1 MRSTTLSAGATITLQ
16 RSARE
21 QGTNMK
27 ESGGGFHAWKV
38 LLAGMC
44 VLLLL
49 LCSAGLMLLLV
60 RQREL
65 AEELVRLDAQMQE
78 LTQSCKLQAG
88 FLSTDPGE
96 AGELK
101 TLHRSRRN
109 QGGKPTQ
116 SQDEKDTLM
125 LMTYSMVPV
134 KAFVDL
140 CSKSEGVCL
149 TGPPGPPGLP
159 GRAGSPGPQG
169 VPGPEGRRG
178 KRGPP
183 GEKGEP
189 GPKGDPG
196 PPRLKGE
203 TCNDILVE
211 GPPGPRGPP
220 GPPGPPGPA
229 CHACLSNKA
238 RNKTRGHVHQTKRVM
253 DSFPPL
259 LTREAFNE
267 TDTENISRSTMHMAE
282 SQTPRPADD
291 TRDVFNVTDS
301 EKLIDTTMEAESES
315 FHPDDRDDTLND
327 TNTGNVT
334 DTPVKLLTALLSLD
348 SARNSDAF
356 KDRGNITDSTMTSE
370 SVSPRPDYGHDPWIE
385 TNTGNVTEAPIQ
397 LLPVLPTPH
406 SADEARDV
414 FNFTNS
420 EELTNTDKET
430 DSPPPLLTREAFNE
444 TDTENISWSTMNMT
458 DSLTPPPTDDSR
470 DALNVTD
477 SEKLLDTK
485 MEPESQTPRPADDS
499 RDVFNVT
506 DSEKLTNTTIDT
518 ESESFY
524 PDDRDDTLNDTNTG
538 NVTDTPVKLLT
549 ALLSVDS
556 ARNSD
561 AFKDSGNITDS
572 TMTSESVSPRPDYG
586 HDPWIETNTGNV
598 TEAPI
603 QLLPVL
609 PTPHSADEARDVFN
623 FTNSEELT
631 NTDKETESVSFHKDH
646 SHDTLNDSNT
656 ENITGTP
663 TKVLTV
669 PLSEDENSD
678 AFNGSRIVI
687 KTPMS
692 SDSQDNEPNLT
703 GDKRQ
708 TETESPT
715 PRPPDDTRDVLNVS
729 DSEKLLNMKKEPDSV
744 SYHRDDSHGTL
755 NNTGHVTE
763 APVRSST
770 VELAQMRETLNISGN
785 IIDTAMKSDSSY
797 PHQTANKIN
806 VTASEEWTKTE
817 CKIKNIKCRVLV
829 EYENIAAFQS
839 TSNKTIDIGRYYQGC
854 GHVVYKGSF
863 YFHNAG
869 TNKLIKFSLNS
880 RRTHTLTVA
889 NSRYK
894 NLTYLFTHSK
904 TYFKFAVD
912 ENGLWSESGCDLAK
926 IVFPRGLCE
935 EATGFIVP
943 WFLAKRRVM
952 SCPCTS
958 AARLFLNTAHRGL
971 SCSRIQFFSL
981 SRQGS
986 RETPLPT
993 RVRVRSFS
1001 ETAVCYASKDG
1012 TTKDGDGGKKS
1023 ISEGKRLSGSGGSGK
1038 GGSQLRCPKCG
1049 DPCTHVETFVSS
1061 TRFVKCEKCHHFFV
1075 VLSETDSKKGLNKEP
1090 ESAAEAVKLAFA
1102 QKPPPPP
1109 KKIYAY
1115 LDKYVVGQSYAKK
1128 VLAVAVYNHYKR
1140 IYNNIPAGSRQQV
1153 EVEKQPSLTP
1163 RELEMRRRED
1173 EYRFTKLL
1181 QIAGISPHGNALGA
1195 SMQQQA
1201 SQQAPQEKRGG
1212 EVLDST
1218 HTDIKLEKS
1227 NIILLGPTGSGK
1239 TLLAQTL
1246 ARCLDVPFAICDCT
1260 TLTQAGYVGE
1270 DIESVIA
1277 KLLQDANY
1285 SVEKAQQGIV
1295 FLDEVDKI
1303 GSVPG
1308 IHQLRDVGGEGVQ
1321 QGLLKL
1327 LEGTIVNV
1335 PEKNSRKL
1343 RGETVQVDTT
1353 NILFVA
1359 SGAFNGLDRIISR
1372 RKNEKYLG
1380 FGTPSNLGKGRRAA
1394 AAADL
1399 ANTSGETD
1407 TVAEIEEKDRLLK
1420 HVEARDLIEF
1430 GMIPEFVGR
1439 LPVVVPLHSLDE
1451 ETLVRI
1457 LTEPRN
1463 AVVPQYQA
1471 LFSMDKCDLNVTQD
1485 ALRAIARMALERKTG
1500 ARGLRSIMEKLL
1512 LEPMFEVPHSDIV
1525 AVELDRDVVQGKSQ
1539 PRYIRTPAKES
1550 AEEEYDSAHP
1560 LGNVYVFTDRPL
1572 SSLDWIRRLFH
1583 KAGLA
1588 GGCPSK
1594 SALSNTPPSSR
1605 QQQQTSQHCTT
1616 LLSLLSFLCNQL
1628 ISGKRT
1634 TGV

>member
-1 MRSTTLSAGATITLQ
+1 MLVNFRATITLQ
-16 RSARE
+16 RSARD

-27 ESGGGFHAWKV
+27 ESGGGFHAWKG

-49 LCSAGLMLLLV
+49 LCSAGLMFLLV

-65 AEELVRLDAQMQE
+65 AEELVRLDAQMRE
-78 LTQSCKLQAG
+78 LTQICKLQAG

-96 AGELK
+96 AGELQ
-101 TLHRSRRN
+101 TLRRSRRN
-109 QGGKPTQ
+109 QGGGPTQ

-134 KAFVDL
+134 KAFIDL

-229 CHACLSNKA
+229 CHACLSNKM
-238 RNKTRGHVHQTKRVM
+238 RNKTRGHVHQTNRVM
-253 DSFPPL
+253 DSSPPL

-267 TDTENISRSTMHMAE
+267 TDTENISSSTMNMAE
-282 SQTPRPADD
+282 SPTPPPADDSRDVFHVTDSEKLLDTKIDPESQTLRPAND

-301 EKLIDTTMEAESES
+301 EKLTDTTMEAESES
-315 FHPDDRDDTLND
+315 FHPDDRDNTLND

-334 DTPVKLLTALLSLD
+334 EASVKLLTALLSLD

-385 TNTGNVTEAPIQ
+385 TNTGNVTEAPVQ

-414 FNFTNS
+414 SKFTNS

-430 DSPPPLLTREAFNE
+430 VSSPPLLTREAFNE

-458 DSLTPPPTDDSR
+458 DSLIPPPTDDSR
-470 DALNVTD
+470 DVLNVTD
-477 SEKLLDTK
+477 SKKLLDTK
-485 MEPESQTPRPADDS
+485 MDPESQTPRPADDS
-499 RDVFNVT
+499 RDVFNIT

-518 ESESFY
+518 ESESFH
-524 PDDRDDTLNDTNTG
+524 PDDRDNTLNDTNTG
-538 NVTDTPVKLLT
+538 NVTEAPVKLLT
-549 ALLSVDS
+549 ALLSLDS

-561 AFKDSGNITDS
+561 AFKDRGNITDS

-586 HDPWIETNTGNV
+586 HDPWIETNTGNF
-598 TEAPI
+598 TEAPV

-609 PTPHSADEARDVFN
+609 PTPHSADEARDVFK

-656 ENITGTP
+656 ENITRTP

-678 AFNGSRIVI
+678 AFNGSGIVI

-703 GDKRQ
+703 GNKRQ

-715 PRPPDDTRDVLNVS
+715 PHPPDNTRDVLDVS

-744 SYHRDDSHGTL
+744 SYHRDGSHSIL
-755 NNTGHVTE
+755 NNTNTGHVTE

-770 VELAQMRETLNISGN
+770 VELAQTRETLNISGN

-817 CKIKNIKCRVLV
+817 CKIKNIKCSERENKMKSTFGAWMSDVSRLDDGRYWLADHFSGRVLV

-880 RRTHTLTVA
+880 RRTHTLTVP
-889 NSRYK
+889 NSRHK

-912 ENGLWSESGCDLAK
+912 ENGLWVIFASDTDDNTMVAK
-926 IVFPRGLCE
+926 
-935 EATGFIVP
+935 
-943 WFLAKRRVM
+943 
-952 SCPCTS
+952 
-958 AARLFLNTAHRGL
+958 LNPDTL
-971 SCSRIQFFSL
+971 S
-981 SRQGS
+981 
-986 RETPLPT
+986 
-993 RVRVRSFS
+993 
-1001 ETAVCYASKDG
+1001 
-1012 TTKDGDGGKKS
+1012 
-1023 ISEGKRLSGSGGSGK
+1023 
-1038 GGSQLRCPKCG
+1038 
-1049 DPCTHVETFVSS
+1049 
-1061 TRFVKCEKCHHFFV
+1061 
-1075 VLSETDSKKGLNKEP
+1075 
-1090 ESAAEAVKLAFA
+1090 
-1102 QKPPPPP
+1102 
-1109 KKIYAY
+1109 
-1115 LDKYVVGQSYAKK
+1115 
-1128 VLAVAVYNHYKR
+1128 
-1140 IYNNIPAGSRQQV
+1140 
-1153 EVEKQPSLTP
+1153 
-1163 RELEMRRRED
+1163 
-1173 EYRFTKLL
+1173 
-1181 QIAGISPHGNALGA
+1181 
-1195 SMQQQA
+1195 
-1201 SQQAPQEKRGG
+1201 
-1212 EVLDST
+1212 
-1218 HTDIKLEKS
+1218 
-1227 NIILLGPTGSGK
+1227 
-1239 TLLAQTL
+1239 
-1246 ARCLDVPFAICDCT
+1246 
-1260 TLTQAGYVGE
+1260 
-1270 DIESVIA
+1270 IESVINTA
-1277 KLLQDANY
+1277 YPTTKAGNAFIVCGVLYFTDDSDRRVTYAFDLKRESPLDANIDLRPGNGILAMLSYYPNRKLLYMWDNS
-1285 SVEKAQQGIV
+1285 SVRTCRV
-1295 FLDEVDKI
+1295 
-1303 GSVPG
+1303 
-1308 IHQLRDVGGEGVQ
+1308 
-1321 QGLLKL
+1321 
-1327 LEGTIVNV
+1327 
-1335 PEKNSRKL
+1335 KL
-1343 RGETVQVDTT
+1343 R
-1353 NILFVA
+1353 
-1359 SGAFNGLDRIISR
+1359 
-1372 RKNEKYLG
+1372 
-1380 FGTPSNLGKGRRAA
+1380 
-1394 AAADL
+1394 
-1399 ANTSGETD
+1399 
-1407 TVAEIEEKDRLLK
+1407 
-1420 HVEARDLIEF
+1420 
-1430 GMIPEFVGR
+1430 
-1439 LPVVVPLHSLDE
+1439 
-1451 ETLVRI
+1451 
-1457 LTEPRN
+1457 
-1463 AVVPQYQA
+1463 
-1471 LFSMDKCDLNVTQD
+1471 VT
-1485 ALRAIARMALERKTG
+1485 
-1500 ARGLRSIMEKLL
+1500 
-1512 LEPMFEVPHSDIV
+1512 
-1525 AVELDRDVVQGKSQ
+1525 
-1539 PRYIRTPAKES
+1539 
-1550 AEEEYDSAHP
+1550 
-1560 LGNVYVFTDRPL
+1560 
-1572 SSLDWIRRLFH
+1572 
-1583 KAGLA
+1583 
-1588 GGCPSK
+1588 
-1594 SALSNTPPSSR
+1594 
-1605 QQQQTSQHCTT
+1605 
-1616 LLSLLSFLCNQL
+1616 
-1628 ISGKRT
+1628 
-1634 TGV
+1634 